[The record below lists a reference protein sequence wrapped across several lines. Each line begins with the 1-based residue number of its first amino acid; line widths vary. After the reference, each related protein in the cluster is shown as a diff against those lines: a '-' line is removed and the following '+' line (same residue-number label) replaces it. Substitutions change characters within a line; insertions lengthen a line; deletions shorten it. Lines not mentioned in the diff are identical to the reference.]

1 MVQLTNVKAQSDFS
15 TSAQAKST
23 VASAPVVNV
32 SDSKVLEP
40 LKPKMPS
47 IQQDKTINEAVSKTN
62 SFLAG
67 GSVQFQVDG
76 DKTIVKVVDS
86 ETNQIIRQIPSEE
99 AIAISKS
106 LDKLQGLLINSK
118 A

>member
-1 MVQLTNVKAQSDFS
+1 MVQLTNVKPQSDFPKS
-15 TSAQAKST
+15 GDAKP
-23 VASAPVVNV
+23 VAASAPAVNV
-32 SDSKVLEP
+32 PDSKVLEP
-40 LKPKMPS
+40 IKPTMPS
-47 IQQDKTINEAVSKTN
+47 IPKDKTINEAVAKTN

-67 GSVQFQVDG
+67 SSVQFQVDG
-76 DKTIVKVVDS
+76 DKTIVKVVDP

-99 AIAISKS
+99 AIAISES